1 MTRSHNRVLAFPLF
15 LVLVAAILAS
25 AIGQAQASTSTAPS
39 VRTDAG
45 ITAEADYLSGR
56 TLTVV
61 CATSGSEWSRA
72 LSAVGLPAGEADE
85 YYGFSLIPE
94 GEMHLSPYVCEGLRL
109 GEIASTRRSHELQVA
124 WSVDVLVHESTHMA
138 RFTYDEELKSDSNP
152 TGMVDCEVS
161 VFVHSHGEWFE
172 VSEKLRWEERAP
184 IKEVWENNKPTGKF
198 TLDRKKKNWWTMP
211 ETMMAKCVE
220 AAVIR
225 KAFPEETAGS
235 YSEGELDQAEVLNLT
250 ATEIIEGEEQKRRFE
265 LIGGANCITID
276 WCDGEPL
283 AREPVGVFGDK
294 VLAFIAQHKS
304 EDPDRVRM
312 FHNRNAA
319 ALKEYW
325 AKDKAGALELKKAFE
340 AVQ

>member
-1 MTRSHNRVLAFPLF
+1 MSNIVPITNKALTRLDARKLSLFKATVGKELRGAEIDEAIEWCEIYGANPFVRDIYFFCFDPDEPSRNVVPVLGIGLYRKIAARSKNYRPDNRP
-15 LVLVAAILAS
+15 
-25 AIGQAQASTSTAPS
+25 
-39 VRTDAG
+39 
-45 ITAEADYLSGR
+45 
-56 TLTVV
+56 
-61 CATSGSEWSRA
+61 
-72 LSAVGLPAGEADE
+72 
-85 YYGFSLIPE
+85 
-94 GEMHLSPYVCEGLRL
+94 
-109 GEIASTRRSHELQVA
+109 
-124 WSVDVLVHESTHMA
+124 A